1 MKTQTNYMGMTLT
14 DIIFDNR
21 NKAYGA
27 YELRQTYNT
36 TILKAMATTVLLAS
50 LLFALPKLY
59 AHFFPEVVKGITQI
73 EIAPTDISKLIE
85 DVFDRKKIDPP
96 KPSGSSDKP
105 TAKFGTVA
113 SVADKSTPQDSI
125 ATVEDLTTADVG
137 DKFNKGSGEKDGT
150 AGSGNGKEQ
159 VTEKAVTNTTE
170 IYNGATVEVMP
181 EFPGGEAALMKF
193 LQNNVVY
200 PDRERDLEIQGKVV
214 VGFIIDETGKVI
226 EAKPIKEVSYGLDK
240 ESVRVVNLLPN
251 FKPGMQAG
259 RPVKVRY
266 VLPMKYELKL

>member
-36 TILKAMATTVLLAS
+36 NILKAMATTVLFAS
-50 LLFALPKLY
+50 LLFILPKLY

-73 EIAPTDISKLIE
+73 EIAPTDISKLID
-85 DVFDRKKIDPP
+85 DVFDRKKVDPP

-105 TAKFGTVA
+105 TAKFGTMA
-113 SVADKSTPQDSI
+113 SAEDKDTSQDSI
-125 ATVEDLTTADVG
+125 TTVEDLRTADVG

-150 AGSGNGKEQ
+150 AGSGEGKEQ

-200 PDRERDLEIQGKVV
+200 PDRERDLEIQGQVV
-214 VGFIIDETGKVI
+214 VGFIIDEKGRVNEI
-226 EAKPIKEVSYGLDK
+226 KPLKSVSPGLDK
-240 ESVRVVNLLPN
+240 ESTRVVNLLPN

-266 VLPMKYELKL
+266 VLPIKYQLN

>member
-36 TILKAMATTVLLAS
+36 TILKAMATTVLFAS
-50 LLFALPKLY
+50 LLFILPKLY

-73 EIAPTDISKLIE
+73 EIAPTDVTKLIK
-85 DVFDRKKIDPP
+85 DVFETRKVDPP

-105 TAKFGTVA
+105 TAKFGTMA
-113 SVADKSTPQDSI
+113 SVEDKSTPQDSI
-125 ATVEDLTTADVG
+125 ATLEDLRTADVG

-150 AGSGNGKEQ
+150 AGSGEGKEQ

-181 EFPGGEAALMKF
+181 EFPGGEAALMEF
-193 LQNNVVY
+193 LQKNVVY
-200 PDRERDLEIQGKVV
+200 PERERDLGIEGQVTM
-214 VGFIIDETGKVI
+214 GFIIDERGKVI
-226 EAKPIKEVSYGLDK
+226 EAKPLKGARAGFNV
-240 ESVRVVNLLPN
+240 ESTRVVNLLPD

-266 VLPMKYELKL
+266 VLPIKYQLN